1 MRDEIRASTCTSEN
15 KGRPKDIT
23 SSLVTQ
29 ELERDDVFIPSL
41 PWSLLKGSLNLCLVA
56 HEKFYL
62 QLQRKI
68 KVGILYANWTY
79 TEMSV
84 ASDAFLHNQ
93 RSGPMS
99 SQAYSPS
106 PLKKYGYLV
115 EIPSNRKKANVTII
129 CKNRERVFK

>member
-1 MRDEIRASTCTSEN
+1 MRDEKRASTCTSEN

-56 HEKFYL
+56 REKFYL

-68 KVGILYANWTY
+68 KVGTLYANWTY

>member
-1 MRDEIRASTCTSEN
+1 MYS
-15 KGRPKDIT
+15 
-23 SSLVTQ
+23 V
-29 ELERDDVFIPSL
+29 PSL

-56 HEKFYL
+56 REKFYL

-68 KVGILYANWTY
+68 KVGTLYANWTY
-79 TEMSV
+79 TKMSV

>member
-1 MRDEIRASTCTSEN
+1 MYS
-15 KGRPKDIT
+15 
-23 SSLVTQ
+23 V
-29 ELERDDVFIPSL
+29 PSL

-56 HEKFYL
+56 REKFYL

-68 KVGILYANWTY
+68 KVGTLYANWTY